1 MISSVGAK
9 AGCKPALGCALLTE
23 RSRWGSEATICH
35 SHLKHLSKL
44 AEALEEN
51 ALSKPQHLGAT
62 DTLQFVEQLS
72 DLKQQWAADDA
83 ASKAAQEAAANRPE
97 LKRGMKMVGDA
108 LEIDFSVYEDS
119 DDEEDEDLPS
129 VKRLPREVKYF
140 DTARIHVRAG
150 DGGTGCCAFRREK
163 FISHG
168 GPAGGNGGNGGSIWV
183 VAEEGMTSLLPF
195 RNTVHWKAKSGANG
209 GGKDMHGA
217 NALDTYIKVPP
228 GVIIRRKDADEDE
241 PPLAELINSGEL
253 SHMPSA
259 VF

>member
-1 MISSVGAK
+1 
-9 AGCKPALGCALLTE
+9 
-23 RSRWGSEATICH
+23 
-35 SHLKHLSKL
+35 
-44 AEALEEN
+44 
-51 ALSKPQHLGAT
+51 
-62 DTLQFVEQLS
+62 
-72 DLKQQWAADDA
+72 
-83 ASKAAQEAAANRPE
+83 
-97 LKRGMKMVGDA
+97 MVGDA

-119 DDEEDEDLPS
+119 DDEDDEDLPT

-209 GGKDMHGA
+209 GGKDMDGA

-259 VF
+259 VY